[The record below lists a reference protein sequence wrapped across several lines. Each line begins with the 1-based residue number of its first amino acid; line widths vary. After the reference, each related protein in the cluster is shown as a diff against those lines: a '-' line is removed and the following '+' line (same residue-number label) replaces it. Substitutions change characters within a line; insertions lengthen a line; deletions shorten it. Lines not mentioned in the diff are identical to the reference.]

1 MANSQQKNH
10 PNERMNTTAVLR
22 DGVAAAR
29 RATSAAKSDTRVP
42 SDARVTATPAS
53 AARGSEGASAGREL
67 RGEVAGAAATA
78 ARRGAARRGLSFGGE
93 GARTRRQ
100 RVARRAVRE
109 RVTRGALGM
118 GVSCRARA
126 TKRKG
131 RRRATKKTGART
143 RERWH
148 EAGAPPGGRRTR
160 SSRRPWRGAS
170 VVVSELVERKAQN
183 DLVSR
188 CKKIRRRHITNGH
201 KFKLQNVHMR
211 N

>member
-78 ARRGAARRGLSFGGE
+78 ARRGAARRGLSFERGGE
-93 GARTRRQ
+93 DEASARGTQGGARARDTWCSRDDGSVLSGAGDEEEGAKARDKEDGRTRLRA
-100 RVARRAVRE
+100 VARSRRAA
-109 RVTRGALGM
+109 G
-118 GVSCRARA
+118 RA
-126 TKRKG
+126 THALVAAAMARRECRSFEFGGKEGTKRSESG
-131 RRRATKKTGART
+131 LSTADCPRT
-143 RERWH
+143 
-148 EAGAPPGGRRTR
+148 
-160 SSRRPWRGAS
+160 S
-170 VVVSELVERKAQN
+170 
-183 DLVSR
+183 
-188 CKKIRRRHITNGH
+188 
-201 KFKLQNVHMR
+201 
-211 N
+211 